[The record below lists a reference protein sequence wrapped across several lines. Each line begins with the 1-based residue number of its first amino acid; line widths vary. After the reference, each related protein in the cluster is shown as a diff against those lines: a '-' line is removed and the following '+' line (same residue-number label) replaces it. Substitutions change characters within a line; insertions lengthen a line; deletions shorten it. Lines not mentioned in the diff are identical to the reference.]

1 MIADLFKS
9 ILDTFADPAVEMWL
23 KGFLALVLLLL
34 SGFAWMVLKRLLS
47 VLVKPWRWYQER
59 QAWRAVA
66 DREGWVTAATRKFS
80 ALHDGQPW
88 RMRGHVQG
96 AWISDDDNES
106 SPPTQAQWQMKDA
119 AWSGR
124 VVVIP
129 RALDEAAQ
137 KRAAESSG
145 AGDAANLV
153 LAAAGIVGVLTGQS
167 WGSAAL
173 GWAGSSEADESIAI
187 GLDVVQIG
195 SAGFQSGYVVRTDN
209 PDVAHRMFTPD
220 VESMLDA
227 LRNGAD
233 PENAF
238 MAELANGRFSMRYLG
253 NFSNAERA
261 AQFCKLG
268 LAVTRGV
275 SVNPVEPDQGTVNAG
290 DAS

>member
-1 MIADLFKS
+1 MIADLFNS
-9 ILDTFADPAVEMWL
+9 ILDTFADPAVEIWL

-34 SGFAWMVLKRLLS
+34 SGFAWMVLKRLLA
-47 VLVKPWRWYQER
+47 LVGKPWRWYQER

-80 ALHDGQPW
+80 AMHDGQPW
-88 RMRGHVQG
+88 RMRAHVQG
-96 AWISDDDNES
+96 AWISDGDNES
-106 SPPTQAQWQMKDA
+106 SPPTQAQWQMKDG

-129 RALDEAAQ
+129 KALDEAAQ

-173 GWAGSSEADESIAI
+173 GWASGSETDQSIAS
-187 GLDVVQIG
+187 GLEAVPVG
-195 SAGFQSGYVVRTDN
+195 SANFQSGYVVRTDSAE
-209 PDVAHRMFTPD
+209 VASRMVTAD
-220 VESMLDA
+220 AEAILDA
-227 LRNGAD
+227 LRDSTD
-233 PENAF
+233 PDNAF
-238 MAELANGRFSMRYLG
+238 MLELANGRFSMRHLG
-253 NFSNAERA
+253 NFSNADRA

-268 LAVTRGV
+268 LAMTRGIT
-275 SVNPVEPDQGTVNAG
+275 G
-290 DAS
+290 